1 MEQIKWY
8 GTLNTASCF
17 DDFSRDERPP
27 GRDEEFIMSHA
38 SQSFS
43 EERVEM
49 PSLRSPDMFTVGY
62 LKHLDFCMDVGLV
75 ARTRQVTD
83 LLVLY
88 DLAELPALLPIL
100 ERAKAWL
107 PEATRYEAIHGNG
120 SLLDRSHPR
129 YLRAAAKRATRQ
141 IGGKT

>member
-1 MEQIKWY
+1 
-8 GTLNTASCF
+8 
-17 DDFSRDERPP
+17 
-27 GRDEEFIMSHA
+27 MSHA
-38 SQSFS
+38 SQTISAAQTGTCS
-43 EERVEM
+43 V
-49 PSLRSPDMFTVGY
+49 RSPDMFTVGY
-62 LKHLDFCMDVGLV
+62 LKHLEFCMDVGLV
-75 ARTRQVTD
+75 ARAQQVAD

-88 DLAELPALLPIL
+88 DLAELAALIPIL

-120 SLLDRSHPR
+120 SLLNRNHPR